1 MFRRVLFVTF
11 AAMFSTLSGLAQ
23 TPAPP
28 AAALESY
35 NLPPGVTFPEGIAHD
50 AATGT
55 IYTASA
61 LTGTLVRVNLKTR
74 ASEVVAPAGVLVPGG
89 VTTTFPAVLGM
100 KLDRHNRL
108 WISGGRS
115 GKCFIVDARSGKVI
129 KQFEVPDPSK
139 SLVNDVALVGT
150 TGYFTDTRTPTL
162 WRIEANGN
170 EIGSLEPWLDFRGTP
185 LQYDDGA
192 NLNGIAATP
201 DGQSLIVVQMGKGL
215 LFRIDIT
222 SKKVSPID
230 TGGADLT
237 GADGLVLDGRTLY
250 VVRQTAVEIA
260 TVQLSQDLTKAT
272 VASRFKDPLLAWPAT
287 AVKVGDRLL
296 VVNTQ
301 FNTRNE
307 KKETLPFTVVSVPLS
322 KLSPGKPTQAPA
334 QPAAQAPAPPSPVQL
349 NPYPDLPIP

>member
-1 MFRRVLFVTF
+1 MFRPVLLVTC
-11 AAMFSTLSGLAQ
+11 AAMFSTLAGRAQ

-28 AAALESY
+28 ASALERY
-35 NLPPGVTFPEGIAHD
+35 NLPPDVTFPEGIAHD
-50 AATGT
+50 AVAGT

-74 ASEVVAPAGVLVPGG
+74 ASEIVASAGVLVPGG

-100 KLDRHNRL
+100 KLDRNNRL
-108 WISGGRS
+108 WIAGGRS
-115 GKCFIVDARSGKVI
+115 GKCFIVDSRSGQVI
-129 KQFEVPDPSK
+129 KQFEVPDPSR

-162 WRIEANGN
+162 WRIEAKGN
-170 EIGSLEPWLDFRGTP
+170 EIGGLEPWLDFSGTP
-185 LQYDDGA
+185 LQYYEGA

-201 DGQSLIVVQMGKGL
+201 DGQTLIVVQMGKGL
-215 LFRIDIT
+215 LFRIDIE

-260 TVQLSQDLTKAT
+260 TVQLSADLTKGT
-272 VASRFKDPLLAWPAT
+272 VAGRFKDPLLAWPAT

-301 FNTRNE
+301 FDARNE
-307 KKETLPFTVVSVPLS
+307 KKETLPFTVLSVPLS
-322 KLSPGKPTQAPA
+322 RL
-334 QPAAQAPAPPSPVQL
+334 AAQK
-349 NPYPDLPIP
+349 